1 MKMLQK
7 ALENIS
13 VENHSTIL
21 RRSAGIPPTII
32 AILRAEPAIIK
43 ANRAYNRKPGCEPRS
58 EETELLNKTLEFLL
72 AQVEQP
78 AQREDTKIHAL
89 NIMKAIFSDALLRH
103 DARTYISRAMILS
116 MEEFQSDN
124 WSIRNSALMC
134 FTALIKRLLDDFHIQ
149 EQNLG
154 KKRGFSICDLL
165 TRYDGLLK
173 YFTGKLAECKS
184 GSGKLKKEEKD
195 KQDLAIFSILL
206 LTSRLVPFSWAHQ
219 DEEKLAQGNDF
230 RAELFQRP
238 EVREQLDTL
247 VQLIKSYSDSGTYFV
262 RKISAQALLPLLQF
276 GSYIPE
282 VTSCCKALVE
292 RAQQKD
298 LR

>member
-58 EETELLNKTLEFLL
+58 EETELLNRTLEFLL

-89 NIMKAIFSDALLRH
+89 NIMKAILSDALLRH

-116 MEEFQSDN
+116 MEEF
-124 WSIRNSALMC
+124 
-134 FTALIKRLLDDFHIQ
+134 
-149 EQNLG
+149 
-154 KKRGFSICDLL
+154 
-165 TRYDGLLK
+165 
-173 YFTGKLAECKS
+173 
-184 GSGKLKKEEKD
+184 
-195 KQDLAIFSILL
+195 
-206 LTSRLVPFSWAHQ
+206 
-219 DEEKLAQGNDF
+219 
-230 RAELFQRP
+230 
-238 EVREQLDTL
+238 
-247 VQLIKSYSDSGTYFV
+247 
-262 RKISAQALLPLLQF
+262 
-276 GSYIPE
+276 
-282 VTSCCKALVE
+282 
-292 RAQQKD
+292 
-298 LR
+298 